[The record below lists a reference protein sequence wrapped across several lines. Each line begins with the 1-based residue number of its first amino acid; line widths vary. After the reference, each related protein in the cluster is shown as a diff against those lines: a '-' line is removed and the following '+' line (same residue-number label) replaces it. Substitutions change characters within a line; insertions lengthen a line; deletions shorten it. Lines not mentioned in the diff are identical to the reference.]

1 MILEDCKAKRKN
13 LSTAWIDYR
22 KAFDSVLHSWIIKAM
37 QIYKVSPD
45 LIKYIKHSMSTWQ
58 RTMILNFSSGSIT
71 TNPIRIKNGIFQGD
85 SLSPLLFCL
94 SLAPLSNQLNNTELG
109 YDIDKERISHL
120 FYMDDLKLNTKNDN
134 QLEGLL
140 NTAKIFNDDIKMRF
154 GLDIAMC

>member
-22 KAFDSVLHSWIIKAM
+22 KAFDSVPHSWIIKVM
-37 QIYKVSPD
+37 QIYKVSSD
-45 LIKYIKHSMSTWQ
+45 LIKYITHSMGTWQ
-58 RTMILNFSSGSIT
+58 TKMILNCSSGSIT

-94 SLAPLSNQLNNTELG
+94 SLAPLSNLLNNTELG
-109 YDIDKERISHL
+109 YDVNKERINHL
-120 FYMDDLKLNTKNDN
+120 FYRDDLKLNCRNDN

-140 NTAKIFNDDIKMRF
+140 NTVKIFNDDIKM
-154 GLDIAMC
+154 